1 MKKILLLLL
10 AVLGSLSVGAQGYRD
25 IRINEILVKNVDSYA
40 DDHAH
45 KVGWIELFNSGYSQ
59 VNIAGVHFRFIQGAD
74 TIVYRIPKTDIRTLM
89 APQGYLIFFADRS
102 SNKGTFHTNF
112 MLDVTDSV
120 RWQSLVGKNDRLEIL
135 DQSGNELIDFIEY
148 DVNTQMPDV
157 SYGRIKDDEGNIV
170 VKALASVTPMQGNE
184 TIEPM
189 PKNEVFR
196 RQDPAGITMSLTA
209 MTVVFMALICLYLVF
224 KYIGKFNQRST
235 NRKEQV
241 AQNENPTVPLKVE
254 SEMEGET
261 IAAIA
266 MALRLYEDD
275 MHDIESTVLTINR
288 VARAYSPWSSKIYS
302 LRQLPNKK

>member
-59 VNIAGVHFRFIQGAD
+59 VNIAGVHFRFIQGSD
-74 TIVYRIPKTDIRTLM
+74 TIEYRIPKNDTRTLM
-89 APQGYLIFFADRS
+89 APQGYLIFFADGS

-112 MLDVTDSV
+112 TLDVTDSV

-135 DQSGNELIDFIEY
+135 DQSGKEIIDFVEY

-157 SYGRIKDDEGNIV
+157 SYGRIKNDEGEQVIES
-170 VKALASVTPMQGNE
+170 LASVTPMQSNE

-196 RQDPAGITMSLTA
+196 RQDPVGTTMALTA
-209 MTVVFMALICLYLVF
+209 MSVVFLALIALYLVF
-224 KYIGKFNQRST
+224 KYIGKFNQRGT
-235 NRKEQV
+235 NRKEQT
-241 AQNENPTVPLKVE
+241 AQNENPNVPLKVE
-254 SEMEGET
+254 SEMDGET

-266 MALRLYEDD
+266 MALKLYEGD
-275 MHDIESTVLTINR
+275 MHDIESTVITINR